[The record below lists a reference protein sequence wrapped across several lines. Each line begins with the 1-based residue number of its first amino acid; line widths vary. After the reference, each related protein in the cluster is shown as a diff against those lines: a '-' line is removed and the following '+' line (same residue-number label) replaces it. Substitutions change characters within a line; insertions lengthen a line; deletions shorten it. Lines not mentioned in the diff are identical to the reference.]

1 MIFESRAALRQ
12 GLLEAVDAIR
22 TLGEGR
28 YACVL
33 DAGAI
38 VLESPEPGDG
48 RSFALRQLIEDR
60 RAAILSIPQTLADDT
75 PMEDVFS
82 DWHEDE
88 FLLAFLNQRV
98 ALVVACPDAE
108 ALKET
113 GTELWPVW
121 ADRVLRFDERYRID
135 PKGRGLLFGSPRL
148 DLVVIGGVQGGET

>member
-1 MIFESRAALRQ
+1 VIFESRSAVRQ

-22 TLGEGR
+22 TLGNGR

-38 VLESPEPGDG
+38 VLESPEPEDG
-48 RSFALRQLIEDR
+48 RSFALRQIIEER
-60 RAAILSIPQTLADDT
+60 RAAIFAIPQTLAEER
-75 PMEDVFS
+75 PMDDVFA

-108 ALKET
+108 ALRE
-113 GTELWPVW
+113 GAAALWPVW
-121 ADRVLRFDERYRID
+121 ADRVLRLDERYRID

-148 DLVVIGGVQGGET
+148 DLVVIGGVHGGET